1 MIALKKYADLCIEA
15 LTGYGSFPGY
25 GDFPG
30 YGNFQDMEGLVQDR
44 VEIPVEIQD
53 MEIFQ
58 NLEAKHY
65 TQYIVKP
72 LV

>member
-1 MIALKKYADLCIEA
+1 
-15 LTGYGSFPGY
+15 
-25 GDFPG
+25 
-30 YGNFQDMEGLVQDR
+30 MEGLVQDR